1 MSWLIDWWRRRHFS
15 SDARIDE
22 VEFVSARGDVPE
34 SIPRRQLVVVGSEE
48 LPKWAIFE
56 CPCGRGHRLE
66 VNLSPQVRP
75 FWRITFNTHGPS
87 LKPSVDSVGSYRCH
101 FWLRDGRVHWPNPR
115 QRGSASR
122 RAESV
127 R

>member
-15 SDARIDE
+15 STARVDR
-22 VEFVSARGDVPE
+22 VEFVASREDVPE
-34 SIPRRQLVVVGSEE
+34 SIPRHQLVVIGSEQ

-75 FWRITFNTHGPS
+75 FWRISFDTDGPS
-87 LKPSVDSVGSYRCH
+87 LRPSVDSVAPYRCH
-101 FWLRDGRVHWPNPR
+101 FWLRDGRVRWPHTH
-115 QRGSASR
+115 QRGNASCVTD
-122 RAESV
+122 SV